1 MYDSNYYVD
10 IIIED
15 GSPPRMQ
22 NFIEKPVEQTTNSCL
37 NCAHGFQNKK
47 IYGDEI
53 VCFHDSDDYYYLR
66 QVKLCA
72 NWKQRITMEVPRHV
86 TAGLGYYNSQGE
98 DGIKVHPKPEIEAVN
113 EKARKEIYMVFYLM
127 AQSKKREAINDYIT
141 DMFSGRMRVHGTTH
155 LREKKNNEK

>member
-72 NWKQRITMEVPRHV
+72 NWKQRITMEIAHWI
-86 TAGLGYYNSQGE
+86 TSGLGHYTYQGE

-113 EKARKEIYMVFYLM
+113 EKARKEICMVFYLM
-127 AQSKKREAINDYIT
+127 AQSKKREAINDYIAY
-141 DMFSGRMRVHGTTH
+141 MLSGKARVHGITH